1 MKKILCF
8 IVFVFII
15 VSIVYLQYKQRN
27 KSNDFNKEERYTQ
40 KLYCIPENTIDKG
53 IVYAEAMKDYWEWEV
68 DKIWYRYEQ
77 HKKGEHPTGKYDG
90 SLSAKRIKEKCGL
103 EKSFLGKRKFNKDVC
118 LPFVF
123 YKNGTIKAYNPYN
136 IEKNDYLYK
145 PENYNKNVDFFVNM
159 SGLSYKEDCCKLL
172 TYEEMKI
179 EINNIKEIEK
189 NNSKFIIN
197 DEHIKNIDDINLLK
211 KIYFLRILRNG
222 EYKVII
228 YYPVSQCGEV
238 IDFAYLYR

>member
-103 EKSFLGKRKFNKDVC
+103 EKSFLGKRKFNK
-118 LPFVF
+118 
-123 YKNGTIKAYNPYN
+123 
-136 IEKNDYLYK
+136 
-145 PENYNKNVDFFVNM
+145 
-159 SGLSYKEDCCKLL
+159 
-172 TYEEMKI
+172 
-179 EINNIKEIEK
+179 
-189 NNSKFIIN
+189 
-197 DEHIKNIDDINLLK
+197 
-211 KIYFLRILRNG
+211 
-222 EYKVII
+222 
-228 YYPVSQCGEV
+228 
-238 IDFAYLYR
+238 